1 MLKPRSEIENRAATR
16 REALPN
22 FCGKTATI
30 ILADKK
36 ITGSFAIL
44 DWLERLFSCRKRK
57 IRQFLVLPLTIPVYC
72 LRATPRHVTEFVR
85 GHVYWPSSVNS
96 RACANIASFPGHV
109 VKFEKSGLVS
119 TVCACAAPQVF
130 LGNLETSGYYAAISL
145 RLSSYYR
152 SLHAYN

>member
-1 MLKPRSEIENRAATR
+1 MAAADSAFQSGV
-16 REALPN
+16 EQEVVGGEVAL
-22 FCGKTATI
+22 
-30 ILADKK
+30 
-36 ITGSFAIL
+36 
-44 DWLERLFSCRKRK
+44 
-57 IRQFLVLPLTIPVYC
+57 
-72 LRATPRHVTEFVR
+72 
-85 GHVYWPSSVNS
+85 
-96 RACANIASFPGHV
+96 FPGHV